1 MDVFEV
7 GHLGEFDFQ
16 LHDHNPGT
24 SESGLLWTMPIPP
37 ASVSMDFASGEA
49 IFCLSDA
56 QMPDFGNII
65 TALWDGGDLD
75 ATGMRLRPVFPST
88 VSIEVRWFGGG
99 VQEQARDFT
108 NRFVYLNKKTSARV
122 TWRAVRRGAM
132 FESDNGPQNIVF
144 SAIGQERNGAFF
156 ES

>member
-24 SESGLLWTMPIPP
+24 SETGLFWTIPIPP

-49 IFCLSDA
+49 IFALSDA
-56 QMPDFGNII
+56 QMPDFGNVL

-75 ATGMRLRPVFPST
+75 ETGMRLRQVFPST

-108 NRFVYLNKKTSARV
+108 NRFVYLNKETSANIK
-122 TWRAVRRGAM
+122 WRAVRRGAM
-132 FESDNGPQNIVF
+132 FESDDGPQNTVF
-144 SAIGQERNGAFF
+144 AAIGQERNGAFF
-156 ES
+156 EG